1 MVKNEKGGNKSK
13 KLGRKHVNETNG
25 KSSENIHVR
34 YAKEE
39 GEMYAVVSKNYGSN
53 MCLVECADGVAR
65 NCIIRKKFTGRR
77 KKDNIISAGVWILVG
92 TRDWEV
98 LTAGKKPKCDLLE
111 VYSTEEK
118 SKLEVS
124 SHIDV
129 RRLSKLSFS
138 DNKDVEDYS
147 CDFISSETSL
157 YEKILADV
165 DEGGNDKGMNIVTSS
180 SSKPSQLINI
190 DDI

>member
-13 KLGRKHVNETNG
+13 KLGRKHVNDTTSG
-25 KSSENIHVR
+25 KSGQNIHVR
-34 YAKEE
+34 FAKEE

-77 KKDNIISAGVWILVG
+77 KKDNIISPGVWILVG

-111 VYSTEEK
+111 VYSSEEK
-118 SKLEVS
+118 IKLEGS

-129 RRLSKLSFS
+129 RRLSKLAFS
-138 DNKDVEDYS
+138 DNKDEEDFS

-157 YEKILADV
+157 YEKILAET
-165 DEGGNDKGMNIVTSS
+165 DEGDGKDDGINIVTSN
-180 SSKPSQLINI
+180 KTAQTINI

>member
-13 KLGRKHVNETNG
+13 KLGRKHVNETSG
-25 KSSENIHVR
+25 KTNENIHVR

-53 MCLVECADGVAR
+53 TCLVECADGVAR

-77 KKDNIISAGVWILVG
+77 KKDNIISSGVWVLVG

-98 LTAGKKPKCDLLE
+98 LTSGKKPKCDLLE
-111 VYSTEEK
+111 VYSSEEK
-118 SKLEVS
+118 NKLEGS
-124 SHIDV
+124 SHVDV
-129 RRLSKLSFS
+129 RRLSKLSFG
-138 DNKDVEDYS
+138 DNKDAEDSS

-157 YEKILADV
+157 YEKILEEEAV
-165 DEGGNDKGMNIVTSS
+165 ECKNNNGISTNGIST
-180 SSKPSQLINI
+180 QTINI

>member
-13 KLGRKHVNETNG
+13 KLGRKHVNETSI
-25 KSSENIHVR
+25 KSGQNIHVR
-34 YAKEE
+34 YAKED

-53 MCLVECADGVAR
+53 TCLVECADGVAR
-65 NCIIRKKFTGRR
+65 HCIIRKKFTGRR
-77 KKDNIISAGVWILVG
+77 KKDNIISAGVWVLVG

-98 LTAGKKPKCDLLE
+98 LVAGKKPKCDLLE
-111 VYSTEEK
+111 VYSSEEK
-118 SKLEVS
+118 NKLEGT

-138 DNKDVEDYS
+138 DDKDTEDSS
-147 CDFISSETSL
+147 CDFINSETSL
-157 YEKILADV
+157 YEKILAEV
-165 DEGGNDKGMNIVTSS
+165 EEGDDNGINIVVSNKT
-180 SSKPSQLINI
+180 QELINI